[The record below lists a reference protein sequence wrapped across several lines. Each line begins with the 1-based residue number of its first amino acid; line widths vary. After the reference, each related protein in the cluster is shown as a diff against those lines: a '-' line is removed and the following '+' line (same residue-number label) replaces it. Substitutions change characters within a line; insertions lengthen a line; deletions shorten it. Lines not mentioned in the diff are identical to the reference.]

1 MRRKKDAVGCGFRT
15 GQMIQEVYL
24 QAQPRDGKCIYKPSL
39 GTGSVFTS
47 PDTGQVCTYKPSHG
61 VGHAKYLILPH
72 LMDPRALA
80 HAQHVDI
87 SDAANNTF
95 PTTCMYN
102 RSLNSSWTDV
112 EVTTT
117 YKSGPATLASWKC
130 IYKPRHGPDVCPR
143 CDLEG
148 TALDMLGTAPHGLLS
163 TSSPAKK

>member
-24 QAQPRDGKCIYKPSL
+24 QAQPRDG
-39 GTGSVFTS
+39 
-47 PDTGQVCTYKPSHG
+47 
-61 VGHAKYLILPH
+61 
-72 LMDPRALA
+72 
-80 HAQHVDI
+80 
-87 SDAANNTF
+87 
-95 PTTCMYN
+95 
-102 RSLNSSWTDV
+102 
-112 EVTTT
+112 
-117 YKSGPATLASWKC
+117 KC